1 VSIRASKA
9 ALGLVLGLG
18 VLAGCTVGPD
28 YKLPD
33 QALVNGA
40 GEKGPFANA
49 SGQSALAVA
58 AVPDDWWKLYDD
70 ARLDALIRAAIAA
83 NTDLRAA
90 AANLER
96 SRALLQEARTLREP
110 SVVLNGGLEYGQ
122 TAGEQ
127 YLQRVTPPLSW
138 DYDTGLTVG
147 YDLDLFGGIK
157 RGIEAASAEDEAVA
171 AAHDLVLVNV
181 VAGTARAYSLA
192 CGAGLELVSAQRS
205 LDIQRQSL
213 ALTQRLMAAGRANDL
228 DVTRQ
233 RQLAKQLE
241 EVIPSLKAAQ
251 RNALLQLAV
260 LTGRAPAQYDVDL
273 EACNA
278 PPRLLS
284 PLAVGDGAALLKRRP
299 DVRQAERLLAASTAE
314 IGVATAQLY
323 PDIELGLSLGSIGVT
338 KDAFTSPTNFWNLGV
353 IVNWQANQ
361 DGARARIAAAS
372 AGAKLALANFDGT
385 VLQALREAESALNN
399 YVHDLQKEGSAI
411 ASRDEARRAADEAQR
426 LELGGRANELAV
438 LDAQRTLAGAELTL
452 AQVQAQISDDQI
464 VIFLS
469 LGGGWQS
476 MPHPAETKSDVP
488 QQGDVPQLR

>member
-1 VSIRASKA
+1 MSVKASKA
-9 ALGLVLGLG
+9 RLALVLGVAILG
-18 VLAGCTVGPD
+18 GCTVGPD

-33 QALVNGA
+33 AALVNGA
-40 GEKGPFANA
+40 AEKGQFA
-49 SGQSALAVA
+49 GVKEQSALAIA
-58 AVPDDWWKLYDD
+58 PVPDDWWKLYAD
-70 ARLDALIRAAIAA
+70 ARLDGLIRSAIAA

-96 SRALLQEARTLREP
+96 SRTLLEEAKTLREP

-122 TAGEQ
+122 VAGEQ
-127 YLQRVTPPLSW
+127 YLLRATPPLSW

-157 RGIEAASAEDEAVA
+157 RGIEAASAEDQAVA
-171 AAHDLVLVNV
+171 AARDLVLVNV
-181 VAGTARAYSLA
+181 VAGTARAYELA
-192 CGAGLELVSAQRS
+192 CGFGLELVSAQRS
-205 LDIQRQSL
+205 LNLQRQSL
-213 ALTQRLMAAGRANDL
+213 ALTERLMSAGRANDL

-233 RQLAKQLE
+233 RQLAKELE

-299 DVRQAERLLAASTAE
+299 DIRQAERLLAAATAE

-323 PDIELGLSLGSIGVT
+323 PDIQLGISAGSIGLT
-338 KDAFTSPTNFWNLGV
+338 QDAFTSPTNYWGLGA

-361 DGARARIAAAS
+361 DGARARIAAAN
-372 AGAKLALANFDGT
+372 AGTKLALANFDGA
-385 VLQALREAESALNN
+385 VLQALREVESALNN
-399 YVHDLQKEGSAI
+399 YVHDLQKEGSAM
-411 ASRDEARRAADEAQR
+411 ASRDQAQRAADEARR

-438 LDAQRTLAGAELTL
+438 LDAQRTLASAELSL
-452 AQVQAQISDDQI
+452 AQVQAAISDDQI
-464 VIFLS
+464 AIFLS

-476 MPHPAETKSDVP
+476 MSLAELKSAANP
-488 QQGDVPQLR
+488 

>member
-1 VSIRASKA
+1 MSIKASKA
-9 ALGLVLGLG
+9 GLVLVLGLA

-33 QALVNGA
+33 EALVNGA
-40 GEKGPFANA
+40 GEKGPFAGA
-49 SGQSALAVA
+49 KGQSALAIA
-58 AVPDDWWKLYDD
+58 PVPDDWWKLYDD
-70 ARLDALIRAAIAA
+70 ARLDALIRSAIAA

-205 LDIQRQSL
+205 LDLQRRSL
-213 ALTQRLMAAGRANDL
+213 ALTERLMAAGRANDL

-233 RQLAKQLE
+233 RQLARQLE
-241 EVIPSLKAAQ
+241 EVIPGLKAAQ

-284 PLAVGDGAALLKRRP
+284 PLVVGDGAALLKRRP

-323 PDIELGLSLGSIGVT
+323 PDIELGLSGGSIGLT

-361 DGARARIAAAS
+361 DGARARIAAAN
-372 AGAKLALANFDGT
+372 AGTKLALANFDGT

-399 YVHDLQKEGSAI
+399 YVHDLQKEASAV
-411 ASRDEARRAADEAQR
+411 ASRDQAARAADEAQR

-438 LDAQRTLAGAELTL
+438 LDAQRTLASAELSL
-452 AQVQAQISDDQI
+452 AQIQAAISDDQI
-464 VIFLS
+464 AIFLS

-476 MPHPAETKSDVP
+476 VSPAEVKAAANP
-488 QQGDVPQLR
+488 